1 MDKDSP
7 DDSETETYRVPYGL
21 YLWVSLLVLVNPL
34 YTNGFFLLV
43 QYNKLGIV
51 HCISSGFLLF
61 AKVLV
66 YDVAFMHV

>member
-34 YTNGFFLLV
+34 YTNVFLLLV
-43 QYNKLGIV
+43 RYNEFGIV
-51 HCISSGFLLF
+51 QCTYLGVSC
-61 AKVLV
+61 
-66 YDVAFMHV
+66 YDLKKLMYWAP